1 MKTVVWDVPAA
12 VLPVV
17 CSVTASGDY
26 RRPAATRSSASAT
39 TPARNNRMPGDP
51 GFAPPMGVTVS
62 LEILFGKYTEKIY
75 PDPP

>member
-39 TPARNNRMPGDP
+39 
-51 GFAPPMGVTVS
+51 PPMGVTVS